1 MGAGDTI
8 FALSSAV
15 GAAGVAVVRLSGAE
29 AGAALA
35 ALAGR
40 LPPAR
45 RATVA
50 ALADPADGAPLDRA
64 LVLWF
69 PAPASFTGE
78 DVAEIHCHGGRAV
91 VDGLLAALGRL
102 PGLRT
107 AEPGEFSRRAF
118 VNGKLDL
125 TAAEG
130 LADLVA
136 AETAAQARQALRQ
149 LDGALGALYEGWR
162 ERLVRALAFVEAALD
177 FADEDLPAGAEAR
190 ARADAAAV
198 AREIAAHLDDGGRG
212 ERLRAGAEVA
222 VVGPPNAGKSSLV
235 NRLAR
240 RDAAIVNAAPGTT
253 RDAIEVRLDLGGVP
267 ATVVDTA
274 GLRAAVDPVEREGVR
289 RAEARARRADRVL
302 AVFDAAEWPDADTG
316 AVRCLAAGGIVVWN
330 KRDLLDAQ
338 AAAALPERAG
348 DWPAAAISCLTG
360 EGIDRLAALL
370 AEDLGADGAAGAAP
384 PLTRARH
391 RAALEGC
398 AAALARFAAATEAE
412 LAAEDLRAA
421 ARALG
426 RVTGRADVEDVLDAV
441 FSSFCIGK

>member
-1 MGAGDTI
+1 MARADAPYYRLHVFCCTNERDESDPRGCCHARGGTALRNYMKAKAKKMGARGIRVNASGCLDRCELGRRWSSIPKASGTAAKPARTWTRWSPTTSSAGGRSSGCGCARTTARTDRAARRAAGVGAGDTI
-8 FALSSAV
+8 FALSSAA

-50 ALADPADGAPLDRA
+50 ALADPAGGAPLDRA

-149 LDGALGALYEGWR
+149 PRRRAG
-162 ERLVRALAFVEAALD
+162 RALRGLART
-177 FADEDLPAGAEAR
+177 AGA
-190 ARADAAAV
+190 
-198 AREIAAHLDDGGRG
+198 
-212 ERLRAGAEVA
+212 RAGF
-222 VVGPPNAGKSSLV
+222 
-235 NRLAR
+235 R
-240 RDAAIVNAAPGTT
+240 R
-253 RDAIEVRLDLGGVP
+253 GG
-267 ATVVDTA
+267 A
-274 GLRAAVDPVEREGVR
+274 GLRR
-289 RAEARARRADRVL
+289 
-302 AVFDAAEWPDADTG
+302 
-316 AVRCLAAGGIVVWN
+316 
-330 KRDLLDAQ
+330 
-338 AAAALPERAG
+338 
-348 DWPAAAISCLTG
+348 
-360 EGIDRLAALL
+360 
-370 AEDLGADGAAGAAP
+370 
-384 PLTRARH
+384 
-391 RAALEGC
+391 
-398 AAALARFAAATEAE
+398 
-412 LAAEDLRAA
+412 
-421 ARALG
+421 
-426 RVTGRADVEDVLDAV
+426 
-441 FSSFCIGK
+441 